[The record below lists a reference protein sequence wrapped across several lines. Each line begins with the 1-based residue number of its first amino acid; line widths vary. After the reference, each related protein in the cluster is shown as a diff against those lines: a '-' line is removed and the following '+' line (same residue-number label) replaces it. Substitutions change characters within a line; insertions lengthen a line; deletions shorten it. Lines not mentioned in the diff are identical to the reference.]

1 MQTSFLFVRPIAH
14 PEPLTTG
21 LESRRSVRPFLHWPL
36 TLAATLAAGILL
48 GATLFGHSSGRDDV
62 AKNLLR
68 IQEVLSYIRHDY
80 VDSVNTDALGQHAI
94 EGMLERLD
102 PHSSYVPAEDLKMA
116 NAQLEEDFDGIG
128 VEFVLMHDTIQVVA
142 PIAGGPSEKAGV
154 HAGDRIVK
162 VNGEQV
168 AGVHISNTNVF
179 NKLRGPRGSSVD
191 LVLARPGSVG
201 LVSVSLKRDRI
212 PTRSV
217 EVALMTDART
227 GYIRI
232 SRFSGGTDREFR
244 DALRGLKKQNMERL
258 VLDLRDNPGGY
269 LDKAIKVADEF
280 LENGRTITYTEGKA
294 TRYNNRYKAT
304 KNGMFESGG
313 LTVLIDEGSA
323 SAAEILAGA
332 LQDNDRAVIVGR
344 RSFGK
349 GLVQMPISLTD
360 GSELRLTISRY
371 HTPSGRCIQK
381 AYDSK
386 DLARYDE
393 DLDERYSHGELFYE
407 DSIRNADTVQYRTV
421 AGRVVYGGGGIKP
434 DVFVPIDTSLNNA
447 TLVQMENAYI
457 LTTLGRAYA
466 AQHSKA
472 LRGQGLSG
480 FKRSFSLTPDMESN
494 ILAAARREG
503 IKVSDAK
510 WAQIRPLVAERVKA
524 SVARAAFDEK
534 GFYSVLLDHDPEF
547 AKAVQAFPTR
557 LAAK

>member
-1 MQTSFLFVRPIAH
+1 MAR
-14 PEPLTTG
+14 
-21 LESRRSVRPFLHWPL
+21 
-36 TLAATLAAGILL
+36 
-48 GATLFGHSSGRDDV
+48 
-62 AKNLLR
+62 NLLR

-80 VDSVNTDALGQHAI
+80 VDSVSTDALGQHAI

-102 PHSSYVPAEDLKMA
+102 PHSSYVAAEEVKMS

-128 VEFVLMHDTIQVVA
+128 VEFILIHDTIQVVA

-162 VNGEQV
+162 VNGETV
-168 AGVHISNTNVF
+168 AGVHISNSNVF
-179 NKLRGPRGSSVD
+179 NKLRGPRGSTVE
-191 LVLARPGSVG
+191 LVLARPGASG
-201 LVSVSLKRDRI
+201 PVSVNLQRDRI

-217 EVALMTDART
+217 EVALMTDTKT

-232 SRFSGGTDREFR
+232 SRFTGGTDREFR
-244 DALRGLKKQNMERL
+244 DALRDLKKRKMERL

-294 TRYNNRYKAT
+294 SRYNVRYKAT
-304 KNGMFESGG
+304 KNGMFETGP

-349 GLVQMPISLTD
+349 GLVQMPISLSD
-360 GSELRLTISRY
+360 GSELKLTISRY

-381 AYDSK
+381 AYDNK

-393 DLDERYSHGELFYE
+393 DLDERFNRGELFYE
-407 DSIRNADTVQYRTV
+407 DSIRNADTVEYHTV
-421 AGRVVYGGGGIKP
+421 AGRIVYGGGGIRP
-434 DVFVPIDTSLNNA
+434 DVFVPIDTTLNNT

-457 LTTLGRAYA
+457 LTTLGREYA
-466 AQHSKA
+466 TQHSKE
-472 LRGQGLSG
+472 LRSQGLVD
-480 FKRSFSLTPDMESN
+480 FKRGFAVPRSLENQVLTS
-494 ILAAARREG
+494 ARREG
-503 IKVSDAK
+503 IKISDSK
-510 WAQIRPLVAERVKA
+510 WNRIRPLVVERLKA
-524 SVARAAFDEK
+524 SIARTAFDEK

-547 AKAVQAFPTR
+547 SKAVQAFPTR